1 MLSTKSSF
9 VMPLFLFVS
18 AGVVSVFIALVKLKI
33 LRLWLTFSQANSFDG
48 EYRQICDSC

>member
-33 LRLWLTFSQANSFDG
+33 SSVVVDFFSSK
-48 EYRQICDSC
+48 